1 MPEYLLLTGLIPL
14 WKILPKQRNQQQFRW
29 ERKDFHCSPSTQ
41 LVHGSGLASLPDG
54 NANAVDVTFRTVII
68 IIIIMVKGL
77 TVLEEVAVDG

>member
-1 MPEYLLLTGLIPL
+1 MENTA
-14 WKILPKQRNQQQFRW
+14 KAEK
-29 ERKDFHCSPSTQ
+29 STAIQ
-41 LVHGSGLASLPDG
+41 VGKKGFSLHGSGLASLPDG